1 MQPVKA
7 SDSAFDRDWQNLIYD
22 VTELRSGTER
32 IYVAGTRFQ
41 IRVTAS
47 EAEVPFTNFFRS
59 DSYLFTQTLYIK
71 ERAIARIIIIDF
83 NCQNIWSG

>member
-1 MQPVKA
+1 MKA

-32 IYVAGTRFQ
+32 RYPVGTRFQ

-47 EAEVPFTNFFRS
+47 EAEVPFPNVFRS
-59 DSYLFTQTLYIK
+59 DSYLLTKHYTLKSELSLAYYYLATIM
-71 ERAIARIIIIDF
+71 
-83 NCQNIWSG
+83 